1 MTPEVLTEKLKAAC
15 GSHLKSVVLFGS
27 AAAGDHTD
35 KQSDYNVLVVLDRLG
50 VEELKALAPATRA
63 WVKRGNPAP
72 LLFTQESLAR
82 STDTFPLEIADIK
95 ESHRVLFGEDVPST
109 LPVNMAT
116 LRHELEHEFKGK
128 LMQLRSRY
136 LLSSG
141 KPRQLTQLMI
151 RSLSTFLVL
160 FRGALRLYQAEV
172 PAKKLDALAVLAKYI
187 PIRTQAFETVAQLK
201 SGNRLRSVVPEKL
214 FAEYLQAIESV
225 VNAVDVFLHATH

>member
-1 MTPEVLTEKLKAAC
+1 MVGRGREMTPEVLTEKLKMAC

-27 AAAGDHTD
+27 AAAGDYTG

-63 WVKRGNPAP
+63 WMRCGNPAP

-95 ESHRVLFGEDVPST
+95 ESHRVLFGEDITSAFS
-109 LPVNMAT
+109 VNTAT
-116 LRHELEHEFKGK
+116 MRHELERELKGK

-141 KPRQLTQLMI
+141 KPHQLTQLMI

-160 FRGALRLYQAEV
+160 CRGALRLYQAEV
-172 PAKKLDALAVLAKYI
+172 PTKKLDALAALARHI
-187 PIRTQAFETVAQLK
+187 PIQTGAFESVAQLK
-201 SGNRLRSVVPEKL
+201 SGKRLRGVVAEKL
-214 FAEYLQAIESV
+214 FAEYL
-225 VNAVDVFLHATH
+225 